1 MQCDIIDFRALSAMA
16 KTAEALLREDL

>member
-1 MQCDIIDFRALSAMA
+1 MQCDVIDFRALSAMA

>member
-1 MQCDIIDFRALSAMA
+1 MPCDVIDFRALSAMA